1 MKHLFFFVIFFFM
14 SILALYS
21 QTIDNGTMSWD
32 DFVILMADES
42 DDEYGPDS
50 ETFEELIELHNN
62 PMNLNSSTYEDLHK
76 LPFLSEDDI
85 KNILFYRD
93 NHYPMFSVGELM
105 FIYSLDRQKRMI
117 MQLFCYAGETK
128 ETQIPLKNIVKF
140 SHHELIVRNDIPFYT
155 KEGYKDYPDSIIS
168 KNPNKRYQGNKYYH
182 SLRYNISSL
191 DHLFAGFQMEKDAGE
206 NYIDHF
212 AGYIM
217 LKNIGKLKTA
227 IIGNYK
233 ISFGHG
239 LVINTGSVFGKTMKL
254 NSMDIIDKGISRQSS
269 TTENGYLTGAATT
282 FNLGRTRF
290 SAFCSYNKAD
300 ATYLSDSTGL
310 SALKTD
316 GLHRTLLEKSKK
328 GNITK
333 SDFGG
338 NIHFD
343 FNNLQ
348 LSATI
353 AFTHLSVPLAP
364 QYNTPSSTYRYYNP
378 KGSDFLAYSI
388 AYSYRV
394 NHIYFSG
401 ETAINSSGG
410 VATINQLQWTP
421 NSLNTITLIQR
432 QYGAK
437 YHSLNAHAFGENSN
451 VHNERGFYLGFNNST
466 INKLKLNAYI
476 DVVYFPWLKYQ
487 VSNSSYLFETQLQAT
502 YSFSEHNNLSFR
514 YRIKSKQKDNS
525 EKTNLVY
532 KTTHN
537 LRLQYNTNPSEKIA
551 LRTTLSAVF
560 NNFENKTNQGFS
572 ISQAF
577 RYSPSNK
584 LRIDIAGIYFN
595 TDNYDTRIYNYE
607 SSLLYSF
614 AMNSYY
620 YNGLRTTILF
630 NYNVTKKF
638 IVSAKFASTNYFN
651 KNNIGTGL
659 ELINNNHKE
668 DLLLQIR
675 CKL

>member
-1 MKHLFFFVIFFFM
+1 MKHFYSFIILYFL
-14 SILALYS
+14 SILTLYS
-21 QTIDNGTMSWD
+21 QAIDTGTMSWD
-32 DFVILMADES
+32 DFVTLMADES
-42 DDEYGPDS
+42 DDEYGPDT
-50 ETFEELIELHNN
+50 EVFEELIELHNN
-62 PMNLNSSTYEDLHK
+62 PMNLNSCSYEDLHR

-93 NHYPMFSVGELM
+93 NHYPIFSLGELM
-105 FIYSLDRQKRMI
+105 FIYSLDRQKRLM

-128 ETQIPLKNIVKF
+128 ENSILLKNILKY
-140 SHHELIVRNDIPFYT
+140 SRHELISRNDFPFYT
-155 KEGYKDYPDSIIS
+155 KDGYKDYPDSIIS

-182 SLRYNISSL
+182 SLRYNISSH
-191 DHLFAGFQMEKDAGE
+191 DHFFAGFQMKKDAGE

-212 AGYIM
+212 AGYAM
-217 LKNIGKLKTA
+217 LKNLGSVKTA
-227 IIGNYK
+227 VIGNYK

-269 TTENGYLTGAATT
+269 TAENGYLTGAATSLH
-282 FNLGRTRF
+282 FGKIQF
-290 SAFCSYNKAD
+290 SAFCSYQKID

-328 GNITK
+328 GNIAK
-333 SDFGG
+333 ADFGG
-338 NIHFD
+338 NIHID
-343 FNNLQ
+343 LNNLQ
-348 LSATI
+348 LSAT
-353 AFTHLSVPLAP
+353 AAYSHLNVPLIP
-364 QYNTPSSTYRYYNP
+364 QYNTQSSTYRYYNP
-378 KGSDFLAYSI
+378 KGTDFSAYSI

-401 ETAINSSGG
+401 ETAINSVGG
-410 VATINQLQWTP
+410 VATLNQLQWTP
-421 NSLNTITLIQR
+421 NALNTITLIQR

-437 YHSLNAHAFGENSN
+437 YHSLNARAFGENSN
-451 VHNERGFYLGFNNST
+451 VQNERGVFIGYNNNT
-466 INKLKLNAYI
+466 INKLKLSAYV

-502 YSFSEHNNLSFR
+502 YSMSEHNNFSIR

-525 EKTNLVY
+525 EKNDLLY
-532 KTTHN
+532 KTSHN
-537 LRLQYNTNPSEKIA
+537 LRVQYNCNPSEKLS
-551 LRTTLSAVF
+551 LRTTISGVY
-560 NNFENKTNQGFS
+560 NNFENKTDKGYS
-572 ISQAF
+572 IGQSF
-577 RYSPSNK
+577 RYSPSNN

-595 TDNYDTRIYNYE
+595 TDNYDARIYNYE

-620 YNGLRTTILF
+620 YKGVRATLLI
-630 NYNVTKKF
+630 NYNICRRIIVT
-638 IVSAKFASTNYFN
+638 AKLASTKYYN
-651 KNNIGTGL
+651 KDNIGTGL
-659 ELINNNHKE
+659 ELINSSHKE